1 MALSPRAYKD
11 AVYEQ
16 LARLGKAMAAPKRV
30 ELLDLLSQGP
40 RTVERLAELAATSIA
55 NASQHLQVLRGARL
69 VESEKRGLFV
79 EYRLADNSVAELL
92 VATRALGAARLAEIE
107 QVTRSYQE
115 SRGALEAVDAEELL
129 RRVRRGEV
137 ALVDVRPTEEYQA
150 AHLPGALS
158 IPLAELERRLG
169 ELPRGREVVAYCRG
183 PWCVMAMDAVGLLR
197 ARGLAAHR
205 LPLGVADWSA
215 RGGRVERPRR
225 APAAASRGPR
235 PRFARQAAE
244 TKQTQRASRAPK
256 ES

>member
-1 MALSPRAYKD
+1 MAPSARATKD

-16 LARLGKAMAAPKRV
+16 LARLGKAMAAPKRI

-40 RTVERLAELAATSIA
+40 RTVDRLAALAATTIA
-55 NASQHLQVLRGARL
+55 NASQHLQVLKSARL
-69 VESEKRGLFV
+69 VASEKRGLFV
-79 EYRLADNSVAELL
+79 EYRLADDTVADLL

-115 SRGALEAVDAEELL
+115 SRGALEAVDAKELL

-137 ALVDVRPTEEYQA
+137 TLVDVRPTEEYQA

-158 IPLAELERRLG
+158 IPLPELEGRLG
-169 ELPRGREVVAYCRG
+169 ELPREREVVAYCRG

-197 ARGLAAHR
+197 ARGLVAHR
-205 LPLGVADWSA
+205 LALGVADWSA

-225 APAAASRGPR
+225 AAKAASRAQRQR
-235 PRFARQAAE
+235 PTPQLTAP
-244 TKQTQRASRAPK
+244 TQIKRASRAKK
-256 ES
+256 EN